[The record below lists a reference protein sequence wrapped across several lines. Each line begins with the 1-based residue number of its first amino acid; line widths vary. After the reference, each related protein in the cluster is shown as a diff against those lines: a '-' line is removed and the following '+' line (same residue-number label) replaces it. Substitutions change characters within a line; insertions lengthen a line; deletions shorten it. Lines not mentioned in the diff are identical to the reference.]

1 MKERVRS
8 KRPFGLSLFGAFAF
22 AVSAQAA
29 DLSLDALDSIK
40 DPLPDTLSW
49 HGVMLYGT
57 LDVGYA
63 YQTNG
68 APQNGSLY
76 TGGLNLNM
84 YDAPQNRQSVSALS
98 DNGLEQ
104 SKIGLKFEE
113 RVGYGLAAI
122 GKIETGFNPVSGELA
137 DACASLVNN
146 NGKSI
151 AARDSGIDGGRCG
164 QALNGA
170 AYAGLSHPLVTLAVG
185 RQNSLELDSIAS
197 YDPMALSYAFSLIG
211 WSGGAAAGVGSTE
224 TARWDDSV
232 KSIFTYGPAHA
243 AVMYAAGSSESSIQN
258 DAYAADIGATYMGFS
273 LEAVYTK
280 ENGAVGMSSLNAYG
294 GSGSNLGTCGS
305 VGAEFATCNMNYL
318 NAAITDNEAW
328 SVMGKYTLVFEN
340 GGFNEDAP
348 RAKATLFA
356 GYVHID
362 MANPSGTVA
371 SFSTNSGGY
380 EMATVNNQ
388 PFGLGS
394 GKILQTEWAGA
405 KYETGPWAFTAAYY
419 HLSQNSYIARNLAGA
434 LTGSCSGA
442 ANSNCSGDT
451 NTVSGLVD
459 YTFNKHFDIYT
470 GVAWSEVSGGLTP
483 RASGGVGAN
492 DNTTFMSGMRVKF

>member
-1 MKERVRS
+1 MKERDSS
-8 KRPFGLSLFGAFAF
+8 KRPFSLSLFGAFAF
-22 AVSAQAA
+22 AVAAQAA
-29 DLSLDALDSIK
+29 DLSLDDLDSIK
-40 DPLPDTLSW
+40 NPLPDTLSS
-49 HGVMLYGT
+49 HGVTLYGT

-68 APQNGSLY
+68 APQNGALD

-84 YDAPQNRQSVSALS
+84 YGAPQNRQSVSALS

-146 NGKSI
+146 NGKSL
-151 AARDSGIDGGRCG
+151 AARDAGIDGGRCG
-164 QALNGA
+164 QAFNGA
-170 AYAGLSHPLVTLAVG
+170 AYAGVSHPLVTLTVG
-185 RQNSLELDSIAS
+185 RQNSLELDLIAS

-224 TARWDDSV
+224 MARWDNSV

-243 AVMYAAGSSESSIQN
+243 VAMYAAGPASSSIQK

-273 LEAVYTK
+273 LDAVYTK
-280 ENGAVGMSSLNAYG
+280 ENGAVSMSSLGYG
-294 GSGSNLGTCGS
+294 AAAGECQPGS
-305 VGAEFATCNMNYL
+305 VAFACPPNGL
-318 NAAITDNEAW
+318 NATITDNEAW
-328 SVMGKYTLVFEN
+328 LVMGKYTLVFDN
-340 GGFNEDAP
+340 GGFSDDTP

-371 SFSTNSGGY
+371 VGSTNSGGY

-388 PFGLGS
+388 PYGIGG
-394 GKILQTEWAGA
+394 GKVLQTEWAGA
-405 KYETGPWAFTAAYY
+405 KYETGPWAFTGAYY
-419 HLSQNSYIARNLAGA
+419 HLSQISTSLAIWRARSRGRAPAPRIA
-434 LTGSCSGA
+434 TA
-442 ANSNCSGDT
+442 AATQTLSR
-451 NTVSGLVD
+451 VSW
-459 YTFNKHFDIYT
+459 TTPSTSTSTSIR
-470 GVAWSEVSGGLTP
+470 AWLGP
-483 RASGGVGAN
+483 
-492 DNTTFMSGMRVKF
+492 KFPAV